1 MADKLTHF
9 SAEGEAHMVDVSD
22 KPTTARRAVATATVR
37 MQSATLELIR
47 SGQAA
52 KGDVL
57 AVARIAGIMAA
68 KRTAELIPLCHPL
81 PITAVAISFTV
92 AVFDAEPPVVTIEA
106 EVKTSGPTGVEMEAL
121 TAASVAALTI
131 YDMVKAVDRGMVI
144 ENLRLLHKSGGK
156 SGVWSSP
163 EVPPEGLSFDQSLL
177 CGEADCLGAVACAQF
192 LHNRA
197 DVVYVGLA
205 ARNWREASTP
215 SSSGIARS
223 SSTTSGCNAA
233 A

>member
-9 SAEGEAHMVDVSD
+9 TAEGDARMVDVSD
-22 KPTTARRAVATATVR
+22 KPTTVRRAVATATVR
-37 MQSATLELIR
+37 MQAATLELIR

-81 PITAVAISFTV
+81 PITAVAVSFTL
-92 AVFDAEPPVVTIEA
+92 AAPDAAPSVVTVEA
-106 EVKTSGPTGVEMEAL
+106 EVKTSGQTGVEMEAL

-156 SGVWSSP
+156 SGVWSSEEVQP
-163 EVPPEGLSFDQSLL
+163 EDLSLDQPLL
-177 CGEADCLGAVACAQF
+177 HGEADRLGAVTCAQL
-192 LHNRA
+192 LHNRTDVELDGAFA
-197 DVVYVGLA
+197 DDEGGGNLLVGATLGEQRQHLA
-205 ARNWREASTP
+205 FA
-215 SSSGIARS
+215 G
-223 SSTTSGCNAA
+223 G
-233 A
+233 

>member
-1 MADKLTHF
+1 MTDKLTHF
-9 SAEGEAHMVDVSD
+9 TAEGDARMVDVSD

-37 MQSATLELIR
+37 MQAATLELIR

-68 KRTAELIPLCHPL
+68 KRTAELIPLCHSL
-81 PITAVAISFTV
+81 PVTAVAVSFTL
-92 AVFDAEPPVVTIEA
+92 AESGVNPPAVTIEA

-156 SGVWSSP
+156 SGVWSS
-163 EVPPEGLSFDQSLL
+163 EGARPEGLSLEQP
-177 CGEADCLGAVACAQF
+177 
-192 LHNRA
+192 
-197 DVVYVGLA
+197 VVYYTYCWLTND
-205 ARNWREASTP
+205 RYKPHYRYHY
-215 SSSGIARS
+215 GIW
-223 SSTTSGCNAA
+223 G
-233 A
+233 